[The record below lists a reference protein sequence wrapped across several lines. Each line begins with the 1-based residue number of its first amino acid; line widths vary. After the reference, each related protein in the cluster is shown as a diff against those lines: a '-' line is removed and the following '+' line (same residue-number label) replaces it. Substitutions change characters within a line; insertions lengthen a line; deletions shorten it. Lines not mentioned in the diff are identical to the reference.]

1 MYASAFE
8 VERASL
14 DFKVGLMRVLAI
26 DASLRNTGVAIVDA
40 NNGKPQSVYF
50 GTIHNKS
57 AMRPS
62 SCLVCIRDRLA
73 ELIREH
79 APDCCALESVIY
91 VQSYKTAIILGAAR
105 GAAILA
111 AAENGLPV
119 FEYSPR
125 RIKQSD
131 GGSRRRRQRSGRVHG
146 ARAAWSNRNAGCRR
160 RRRAG
165 DRAYSFAHA
174 GNSGARSSGRNANMN
189 GEIGRDAALSDRTSK
204 VRWLGRMEFA
214 RALELQEELVAKK
227 REDASLEDQL
237 LLLEHEPVYT
247 IGRTPDRSSLSATGS
262 RPSRD
267 GELGSAHLPHPLFSI
282 NRGGQ
287 ATYHGPGQLMG
298 YPIIDLRRCGQDLHK
313 YLRWL
318 EQLLIDLLARYDI
331 AAQRRE
337 SLTGVWVENRKIASI
352 GVGVRHWI
360 TMHGFALN
368 VCGDLSPFDH
378 IVPCGINNVAIT
390 SMEKETKK
398 SFTVAEVATAFEKIA
413 SRRISDL
420 RVAEAL
426 SAVGA

>member
-1 MYASAFE
+1 MN
-8 VERASL
+8 
-14 DFKVGLMRVLAI
+14 LA
-26 DASLRNTGVAIVDA
+26 DETTGGVRRLA
-40 NNGKPQSVYF
+40 KTF
-50 GTIHNKS
+50 GTT
-57 AMRPS
+57 ARPN
-62 SCLVCIRDRLA
+62 L
-73 ELIREH
+73 H
-79 APDCCALESVIY
+79 
-91 VQSYKTAIILGAAR
+91 
-105 GAAILA
+105 
-111 AAENGLPV
+111 
-119 FEYSPR
+119 
-125 RIKQSD
+125 
-131 GGSRRRRQRSGRVHG
+131 
-146 ARAAWSNRNAGCRR
+146 
-160 RRRAG
+160 
-165 DRAYSFAHA
+165 
-174 GNSGARSSGRNANMN
+174 
-189 GEIGRDAALSDRTSK
+189 
-204 VRWLGRMEFA
+204 VRWLGRTEFA
-214 RALELQEELVAKK
+214 YALALQEELTAKK

-247 IGRTPDRSSLSATGS
+247 IGRTPDRSSL
-262 RPSRD
+262 
-267 GELGSAHLPHPLFSI
+267 LGSTHLPHRVFSI

-398 SFTVAEVATAFEKIA
+398 SFTVASVAPTLEKLALNSIV
-413 SRRISDL
+413 SL
-420 RVAEAL
+420 RVAPETQVMNA
-426 SAVGA
+426 

>member
-1 MYASAFE
+1 MNA
-8 VERASL
+8 
-14 DFKVGLMRVLAI
+14 
-26 DASLRNTGVAIVDA
+26 
-40 NNGKPQSVYF
+40 
-50 GTIHNKS
+50 
-57 AMRPS
+57 
-62 SCLVCIRDRLA
+62 
-73 ELIREH
+73 
-79 APDCCALESVIY
+79 
-91 VQSYKTAIILGAAR
+91 AAR
-105 GAAILA
+105 RAIL
-111 AAENGLPV
+111 N
-119 FEYSPR
+119 
-125 RIKQSD
+125 
-131 GGSRRRRQRSGRVHG
+131 
-146 ARAAWSNRNAGCRR
+146 
-160 RRRAG
+160 
-165 DRAYSFAHA
+165 
-174 GNSGARSSGRNANMN
+174 
-189 GEIGRDAALSDRTSK
+189 

-214 RALELQEELVAKK
+214 HALAVQDEIVAKK
-227 REDASLEDQL
+227 RNDTLFEDQL

-247 IGRTPDRSSLSATGS
+247 IGRTPDRSSL
-262 RPSRD
+262 
-267 GELGSAHLPHPLFSI
+267 LGSAHLPHPLFSI

-398 SFTVAEVATAFEKIA
+398 SFTVADVAPTLEKLALDSIV
-413 SRRISDL
+413 SL
-420 RVAEAL
+420 RVAPETQLINA
-426 SAVGA
+426 